1 MFISSEKLSQAV
13 KMFDQ
18 NETEAFEPIPSE
30 KLGNQ
35 VVFIDGRTRVF
46 AMFLRGFTE
55 IDVC

>member
-1 MFISSEKLSQAV
+1 
-13 KMFDQ
+13 MFDQ
-18 NETEAFEPIPSE
+18 NETEAFEPIPIE

-46 AMFLRGFTE
+46 AMFPRGFTE